1 MKQDGSNMN
10 TQGWHSLKLGPP
22 PSPTRSKGQSKHTL
36 AIGKSVSVF
45 LDEWFG
51 RNLLSKIPHPS
62 PASYETEGH
71 SKTELATMNKRR
83 QRGKQL
89 VGDMLDSEC

>member
-1 MKQDGSNMN
+1 MN
-10 TQGWHSLKLGPP
+10 TQGGTSLKLGPP
-22 PSPTRSKGQSKHTL
+22 QVLQEARDKASTHWLL
-36 AIGKSVSVF
+36 ARVSVF

-51 RNLLSKIPHPS
+51 RTLLLKIPHPS

-71 SKTELATMNKRR
+71 SKTELAMMNKRR